1 MAVPSDEH
9 RLLYKVAKAYYEDEK
24 TQQQIAEAFGFS
36 RPTVSRMLKRARE
49 QGVVDITVIPPRE
62 GATDLERAL
71 ESAWGL
77 AEAVVVPVD
86 DPVDQESVVRELGP
100 AAAECLVRRLPQ
112 DAVLGI
118 TWGRT
123 MSALVDALPSQ
134 TRPDVTIVQINGGLG
149 PVGALEHSTELG
161 RRMAGKLGTTLKLLP
176 VPGVVST
183 REAADALRGEKQIA
197 DALSLAAE
205 ADIVLVGL
213 GVPTSDSVLVRD
225 GTIITQRDLT
235 NLREAGAVGDIALRY
250 IDEEGEPVGSEIDE
264 RIIGLSLEQIVEIP
278 QTIGV
283 AGGEEKV
290 DVIRAALRGG
300 LLDVLVT
307 DDFTARSLG

>member
-1 MAVPSDEH
+1 
-9 RLLYKVAKAYYEDEK
+9 
-24 TQQQIAEAFGFS
+24 
-36 RPTVSRMLKRARE
+36 
-49 QGVVDITVIPPRE
+49 
-62 GATDLERAL
+62 
-71 ESAWGL
+71 
-77 AEAVVVPVD
+77 
-86 DPVDQESVVRELGP
+86 
-100 AAAECLVRRLPQ
+100 
-112 DAVLGI
+112 
-118 TWGRT
+118 
-123 MSALVDALPSQ
+123 
-134 TRPDVTIVQINGGLG
+134 
-149 PVGALEHSTELG
+149 
-161 RRMAGKLGTTLKLLP
+161 
-176 VPGVVST
+176 
-183 REAADALRGEKQIA
+183 
-197 DALSLAAE
+197 
-205 ADIVLVGL
+205 VLVGL